1 LGADQIVDYC
11 FRNILPET
19 CGTYNL
25 NNPNGPNYINVQSFN
40 LASWKTS
47 GFDIEASYRWQ
58 RPLGLDGAFTLRA
71 LATHIREFITD
82 TVLPGTVPVDS
93 AGVNQGNTPDWK
105 WLAIQSYENDRFSLT
120 LQERWFSDGTFG
132 NQYVVCA
139 PGSCPVSTPNAPTI
153 DRNFMAGAFYMD
165 VGGTYNIRQDVTA
178 YFKVDNLFDREPAKS
193 PNYANPALYDIVGR
207 MYRAGVRFKF

>member
-1 LGADQIVDYC
+1 
-11 FRNILPET
+11 
-19 CGTYNL
+19 
-25 NNPNGPNYINVQSFN
+25 
-40 LASWKTS
+40 
-47 GFDIEASYRWQ
+47 
-58 RPLGLDGAFTLRA
+58 
-71 LATHIREFITD
+71 
-82 TVLPGTVPVDS
+82 
-93 AGVNQGNTPDWK
+93 VNQGNTPDWK

-139 PGSCPVSTPNAPTI
+139 PGACPVSTANAPTI
-153 DRNFMAGAFYMD
+153 DKNFMAGAFYMD
-165 VGGTYNIRQDVTA
+165 IGGTYNVRQDVTA